1 MAGGVKVI
9 DFHLNFVQINQA
21 EIENP
26 GSHPQTRRRKQG
38 NSGEKGCVGNGFRDF
53 AE

>member
-1 MAGGVKVI
+1 VKVI
-9 DFHLNFVQINQA
+9 DFHLNLAYFNQA